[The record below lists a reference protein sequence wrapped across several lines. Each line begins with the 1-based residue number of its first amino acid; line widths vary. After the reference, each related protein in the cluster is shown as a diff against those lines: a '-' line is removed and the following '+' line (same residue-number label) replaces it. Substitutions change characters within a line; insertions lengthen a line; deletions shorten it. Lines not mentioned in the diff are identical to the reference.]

1 MQRRLPLLFLS
12 LTIALALAAGLLW
25 QAARFAPVQAAPAP
39 DKIDPAL
46 REALSDG
53 TPVRFIADLAAT
65 ADLGATADL
74 AATAVFPTDSP
85 DQHTAVLQTLQQTA
99 AASQANALAQLEN
112 LEATGE
118 VTAVRSLW
126 IVNSIA
132 ATGSLTAVQAIASL
146 PEVSQVRLD
155 TVVQEIRPTDNVTET
170 LLTGTTAVIT
180 GPIASWGIE
189 RINAPAVWRGLGV
202 DGSGVTVAI
211 MDTGVDWQH
220 PDLAANYRGNQG
232 GTIDHSGSWF
242 NAVVPSNT
250 IPVDNIG
257 HGTHVAG
264 TAVGQNGIGVA
275 PSANWIA
282 VNIADPFGLIWE
294 SDVHRGFE
302 WLLAPNGDPA
312 LAPDVVNNSWGS
324 PLPNTL
330 FVEDIAALHAA
341 NIHVV
346 FSAGNS
352 GSFTSTIGY
361 PAGNPGVLAVGA
373 SDDIDEV
380 AWFSSRGPSYQTDEI
395 KPWVVAPGTQI
406 LSALPGGGYG
416 LNNGTSMA
424 APHVVGTIALLLSAN
439 PSLSRSQVN
448 EILAETAVPIDPTH
462 PNMHS
467 GWGRLDA
474 YAAVASQ
481 TNAGTLTG
489 LVTAN
494 NVPLPGVA
502 ITLTAPSG
510 GQFTVTTGADGRYAA
525 PLQSGSY
532 ALATQLFGYAP
543 FSATGIAV
551 SNEQVTTRNIA
562 LSQLPGGQVQGFV
575 RASAGYLPLVDA
587 QVEVVGTPVT
597 GVTDSNG
604 RFSLNLPSGSYE
616 LVVTRVGYQQ
626 QRATIWLANGTTA
639 VQYFILADAPS
650 VLLVDSGQW
659 YFGSQARQHA
669 DALTALNY
677 SFDTW
682 TVRNPFDGVPTL
694 ADLAPYEAV
703 IWSSPLD
710 SPGYLGANN
719 VITDYLGLGG
729 HLFISGQNVG
739 SFDGVGLDT
748 QVWWYRDLNAALL
761 GKTVVTQTI
770 SGSSNSLFAG
780 LNIELNGGSSS
791 NNQVWPDVSAPRS
804 STLAQP
810 AFAYEDGRAAGL
822 TAGYCTPFRLVYLG
836 FGLEGVSDAADR
848 ATILQQSFRYFETP
862 RETVGVQFFPGG
874 IDELAIPGEVMNYT
888 VNVFNRSE
896 TLTDTFTL
904 SISGAAWPTSLLTQ
918 TVTLPPCTMT
928 ETVLSLHVPAGLPPD
943 LVEELTVTAVS
954 HNTPSVSAQLPVV
967 HKIPGHILFVDDDRW
982 YDQTAELTTALDS
995 MDLAYDRWDTGHA
1008 GLARNGPSLA
1018 LLRNYDFVIW
1028 YTGYDWFQPITP
1040 AENQALAG
1048 YLAQGGRLFL
1058 TSQDFLYYHHQ
1069 TELARDYFGVAD
1081 YLETVEPTRLI
1092 GSGHTAVAAEHPEPF
1107 PLSFEP
1113 YQNHGDGII
1122 PAPHS
1127 QPFFWHDR
1135 ALPAGTATAG
1145 DGWRAVLWA
1154 VPFETI
1160 HPTRQPEVMNRVMGW
1175 LSDLGD
1181 SSFTVDQ
1188 RVGKLGQPRT
1198 YTITVQQV
1206 PGVSNSVWLTNTL
1219 SPWLELDVA
1228 SLSGGAAYDLATRQL
1243 TWAGTLPGGGSHIIT
1258 YQATPTGIV
1267 PFGFKIENA
1276 LALRDGNH
1284 KLTFD
1289 RLANVWVEAP
1299 EVVARLTA
1307 VPNQPLAATVFTYT
1321 VTLENVGLT
1330 AAPNLATMISLP
1342 NTFYVVTD
1350 TLTTSTGYA
1359 NFWDGRLYWG
1369 SSLNVAESITLTL
1382 VLTREATAVPQWTA
1396 ITALV
1401 DDGLTTPTFFAQ
1413 WEYLPVY
1420 TRYFPIVFNNLSP

>member
-1 MQRRLPLLFLS
+1 MQRRLGLLLLS
-12 LTIALALAAGLLW
+12 LTIAGGLAAGLLW
-25 QAARFAPVQAAPAP
+25 QVARFAPVQAAPAL

-46 REALSDG
+46 LEALAEG

-65 ADLGATADL
+65 ADLAIVPPN
-74 AATAVFPTDSP
+74 TAVDPEA
-85 DQHTAVLQTLQQTA
+85 QHTAVLQTLHQTA
-99 AASQANALAQLEN
+99 AASQANALAQLEQ
-112 LEATGE
+112 LEAAGE

-132 ATGSLTAVQAIASL
+132 ATGSLTAVQTVANL

-155 TVVQEIRPTDNVTET
+155 NVVQEIRPTDALTDT
-170 LLTGTTAVIT
+170 RLTGTTAVIT
-180 GPIASWGIE
+180 GPVASWGIE
-189 RINAPAVWRGLGV
+189 RINAPAVWHGLGV
-202 DGSGVTVAI
+202 AGSGVTVAI

-232 GTIDHSGSWF
+232 GIVDHSGSWF
-242 NAVVPSNT
+242 NAVVPTNT

-275 PSANWIA
+275 PEANWIA

-302 WLLAPNGDPA
+302 WLLAPNGNPA
-312 LAPDVVNNSWGS
+312 LAPDVVNNSWGTS
-324 PLPNTL
+324 LPSTW

-341 NIHVV
+341 NIQVV

-352 GSFTSTIGY
+352 GPFTSTIGY
-361 PAGNPGVLAVGA
+361 PAGNPGVLSVGA
-373 SDDIDEV
+373 SDDLDEV
-380 AWFSSRGPSYQTDEI
+380 AWFSSRGPSTQTDEV

-406 LSALPGGGYG
+406 VSALPGGGTY

-448 EILAETAVPIDPTH
+448 EILAETAVPLAATH

-489 LVTAN
+489 QVTAN
-494 NVPLPGVA
+494 NLPLPGVVVT
-502 ITLTAPSG
+502 ITVPSG
-510 GQFTVTTGADGRYAA
+510 GQFTVTTGPDGRYAA
-525 PLQSGSY
+525 RLQSGTY
-532 ALATQLFGYAP
+532 ATTAQPFGYAP
-543 FSATGIAV
+543 ISATGIALT
-551 SNEQVTTRNIA
+551 NGQTTTRNIA
-562 LSQLPGGQVQGFV
+562 LTKLPGGQVQGFV
-575 RASAGYLPLVDA
+575 RASAGYLPLADA
-587 QVEVVGTPVT
+587 RVEVVNTPVT
-597 GVTDSNG
+597 GVTDGNG
-604 RFSLNLPSGSYE
+604 RFNLNLPSGTYE
-616 LVVTRVGYQQ
+616 LVVSKVGYQQ
-626 QRATIWLANGTTA
+626 QRAVVWLTGGTTA

-659 YFGSQARQHA
+659 YFSSQAAPHA
-669 DALTALNY
+669 EALTALNY
-677 SFDTW
+677 SFATW
-682 TVRNPFDGVPTL
+682 TVRDPIGGVPTL
-694 ADLAPYEAV
+694 DDLAPYDAV

-710 SPGYLGANN
+710 SPGYLSANN

-739 SFDGVGLDT
+739 SFDGVGLNP
-748 QVWWYRDLNAALL
+748 QLWWYRDLNANLL
-761 GKTVVTQTI
+761 GKTAVSQTI
-770 SGSSNSLFAG
+770 SGSANSLFAG
-780 LNIELNGGSSS
+780 LSVNLNGGSSA
-791 NNQVWPDVSAPRS
+791 NNQDSPDVSAPRS
-804 STLAQP
+804 STFAQP
-810 AFAYEDGRAAGL
+810 AFTYEDGRAAGL
-822 TAGYCTPFRLVYLG
+822 TSGYCTPFRLVYLG

-848 ATILQQSFRYFETP
+848 SAILQQSFRYFDEP
-862 RETVGVQFFPGG
+862 RQTVGVEFSPGS
-874 IDELAIPGEVMNYT
+874 INELAVPGEVMSYT
-888 VNVFNRSE
+888 LNVFNRSE

-904 SISGAAWPTSLLTQ
+904 SVSGAAWPSSLLTK
-918 TVTLPPCTMT
+918 TITLGPCTMT
-928 ETVLSLHVPAGLPPD
+928 ETVLTLNVPTGLPAD
-943 LVEELTVTAVS
+943 LVEELAVTAVS
-954 HNTPSVSAQLPVV
+954 HNNPSVSAQLPVV
-967 HKIPGHILFVDDDRW
+967 HKVPGHILFVDDDRF
-982 YDQTAELTTALDS
+982 YDQTAEFTATLDDMNLT
-995 MDLAYDRWDTGHA
+995 YDRWDTGHA
-1008 GLARNGPSLA
+1008 NVARDGPSLA

-1040 AENQALAG
+1040 AENQALTG

-1069 TELARDYFGVAD
+1069 TELARNYFGVAD

-1092 GSGHTAVAAEHPEPF
+1092 GSAHTAVAAEHPEPM
-1107 PLSFEP
+1107 PLTFAP

-1145 DGWRAVLWA
+1145 SSWRAMLWA
-1154 VPFETI
+1154 IPFETI
-1160 HPTRQPEVMNRVMGW
+1160 HPTQQAVVMNRVMGW

-1181 SSFTVDQ
+1181 SSFTVDE

-1219 SPWLELDVA
+1219 SPWLVPD
-1228 SLSGGAAYDLATRQL
+1228 LSSVTGGALYNPATRQL
-1243 TWAGTLPGGGSHIIT
+1243 TWAGTLPGGGSHTIT
-1258 YQATPTGIV
+1258 YRATPTGV
-1267 PFGFKIENA
+1267 LPYGFKIENA
-1276 LALRDGNH
+1276 LVLHDGNH
-1284 KLTFD
+1284 TLTFD
-1289 RLANVWVEAP
+1289 RLANMWVEAP
-1299 EVVARLTA
+1299 DVVARITA
-1307 VPNQPLAATVFTYT
+1307 VPNQPLAATVFTYS
-1321 VTLENVGLT
+1321 VTLENRGT
-1330 AAPNLATMISLP
+1330 TTAPNVATMISLP

-1350 TLTTSTGYA
+1350 TLATSDGVPY
-1359 NFWDGRLYWG
+1359 FWDGRLYWW
-1369 SSLNVAESITLTL
+1369 SELDVAEAITLTL
-1382 VLTREATAVPQWTA
+1382 VLTREATAVAQWVA
-1396 ITALV
+1396 ATALV
-1401 DDGLTTPTFFAQ
+1401 DDDLTSPTFFAQ

-1420 TRYFPIVFNNLSP
+1420 SRYFPIVFHQAPP